1 MLEKLEPCPICGQR
15 PQVEKY
21 TSGDFS
27 VGCLGPNPGW
37 TDHYLS
43 SQILSDL
50 ESAERDWELQVDRV
64 IARRKAKKDAGECK
78 N

>member
-1 MLEKLEPCPICGQR
+1 MLEKLKPCPICGQR

-21 TSGDFS
+21 TSGDFG

-43 SQILSDL
+43 SQILPDL
-50 ESAERDWELQVDRV
+50 KSAERDWELQVDRV
-64 IARRKAKKDAGECK
+64 IARCKARKETE
-78 N
+78 